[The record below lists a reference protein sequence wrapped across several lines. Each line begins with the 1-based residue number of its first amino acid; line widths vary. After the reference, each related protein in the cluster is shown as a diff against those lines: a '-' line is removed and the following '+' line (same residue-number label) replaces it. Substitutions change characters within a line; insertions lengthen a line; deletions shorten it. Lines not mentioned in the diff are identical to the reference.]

1 METHAS
7 AQKGD
12 RFGLLMIMVS
22 ASLLG
27 TVGIFVRAIYTLS
40 ETNPLSIGFFRLAIS
55 TPVLFLA
62 CVHTLG
68 WRTFQIARRDL
79 AVMLLIGVMTAFSQV
94 CYFGAIGYIG
104 VAAATLITLGVAPVW
119 VALLASLLLRE
130 RVTPVILLAGM
141 CAIGGIALLVNIQ
154 PGQMI
159 VRSHTELGVLLAL
172 GSALAYGSVTLFSRL
187 LAGRHHPLQSLTV
200 GFFAG
205 TAFLLPITLITGLAL
220 QYPLASWMSL
230 LYLGVVTTAFAYWLY
245 FSGMRHTPA
254 LVASIATL
262 LEPFTATLLAWWLL
276 GEQLGSSGIG
286 GGVLLLSAIGL
297 LYWQNLHGKQRNP
310 RSR

>member
-1 METHAS
+1 METHAN

-27 TVGIFVRAIYTLS
+27 TVGIFVQAIYTLS

-55 TPVLFLA
+55 TPVLFLT
-62 CVHTLG
+62 CLRTLG

-79 AVMLLIGVMTAFSQV
+79 AVMLLIGVMTALSQV
-94 CYFGAIGYIG
+94 CYFGSIGYIG
-104 VAAATLITLGVAPVW
+104 VAAATLITLGLAPVW

-130 RVTPVILLAGM
+130 RVTRVILLAGM
-141 CAIGGIALLVNIQ
+141 CALGGTALLVNIQ
-154 PGQMI
+154 PGQVI
-159 VRSHTELGVLLAL
+159 LRSHTELGVLLAL

-187 LAGRHHPLQSLTV
+187 LAGRYHPLQSLTV
-200 GFFAG
+200 GFLAG
-205 TAFLLPITLITGLAL
+205 AIFLFPITLITGLAL
-220 QYPLASWMSL
+220 QYPFASWMSL
-230 LYLGVVTTAFAYWLY
+230 LYLGIVTTAFAYWLY

-276 GEQLGSSGIG
+276 GEPLGTSGIG

-297 LYWQNLHGKQRNP
+297 LYWQNLYGKQRNP
-310 RSR
+310 RRR